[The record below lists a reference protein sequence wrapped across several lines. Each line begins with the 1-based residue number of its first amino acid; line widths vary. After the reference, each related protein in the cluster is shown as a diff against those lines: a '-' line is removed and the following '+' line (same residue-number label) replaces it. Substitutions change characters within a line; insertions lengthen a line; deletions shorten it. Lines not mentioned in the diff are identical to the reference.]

1 LTTILGLIVIGLF
14 AYLGTLL
21 FKIPGLPPS
30 LRALIASGLGF
41 FFVGLL
47 LGPHA
52 ANLLDA
58 RAQES
63 LDVVVNLG
71 VGWVGL
77 LFGLQFYRRDLL
89 RFPARLYMSAGVQSL
104 FTMLVVGAGMW
115 AVVALSPWAAPV
127 WLTVGILAVISS
139 TTSPSIAEQMIHDT
153 RPRGPITD
161 AVRLISSVDAVPA
174 IVLLGILLCFSPLH
188 PKGAGVLGSGWLW
201 VAAACGLG
209 LALGALFHLITLYRY
224 TDNQLLVIVLGL
236 TVFCGGAAHY
246 LRLSPLF
253 VNMVVGMMVA
263 NRSPQR
269 LRILRSLLGVEKPI
283 YLVLLTL
290 AGAMWALPP
299 VSLFAL
305 VPLFIVLRLIGKF
318 VGGYLATMAAGLE
331 FRSPLGMG
339 PGLVPHGGMAV
350 VIALNVKQFFPGAIG
365 DFALSAAVAS
375 VLVAAPMGPY
385 ALLRLLRQEGETR

>member
-1 LTTILGLIVIGLF
+1 MTTILGLIVIALF
-14 AYLGTLL
+14 AYLGTAL
-21 FKIPGLPPS
+21 FKIPNLPPS

-47 LGPHA
+47 LGPYVT
-52 ANLLDA
+52 NLLDA
-58 RAQES
+58 QAIKS

-77 LFGLQFYRRDLL
+77 LFGLQFYRGDLR
-89 RFPARLYMSAGVQSL
+89 RFPFSLYLGAGVESL

-115 AVVALSPWAAPV
+115 AAVGLSPWAAPV
-127 WLTVGILAVISS
+127 WLTVGILAIVAS
-139 TTSPSIAEQMIHDT
+139 TTSPTVAEQMIHDT

-161 AVRLISSVDAVPA
+161 AIRLISSVDAIPA
-174 IVLLGILLCFSPLH
+174 IVLLGLLLCFSPLH
-188 PKGAGVLGSGWLW
+188 PTDAGGLGSGWLW
-201 VAAACGLG
+201 VGAACGLG
-209 LALGALFHLITLYRY
+209 LTLGALFHLITLDRY

-253 VNMVVGMMVA
+253 VNLIVGMVVA

-290 AGAMWALPP
+290 AGAMWAVPP
-299 VSLFAL
+299 LSLFAL
-305 VPLFIVLRLIGKF
+305 VPLFILLRLIGKF
-318 VGGYLATMAAGLE
+318 VGGYLATAAAGLAT
-331 FRSPLGMG
+331 RSSLGMG

-350 VIALNVKQFFPGAIG
+350 VIALSVKQFFPGALG
-365 DFALSAAVAS
+365 DFALSAAIAS
-375 VLVAAPMGPY
+375 ILVAAPMSP
-385 ALLRLLRQEGETR
+385 ATLQRLLHREGEAT

>member
-30 LRALIASGLGF
+30 VRALISSGLGF

-47 LGPHA
+47 LGPYA
-52 ANLLDA
+52 ANLLDPQ
-58 RAQES
+58 AQES

-89 RFPARLYMSAGVQSL
+89 RFPARLYLSAGVQSL
-104 FTMLVVGAGMW
+104 FTMLVVGSGMW

-139 TTSPSIAEQMIHDT
+139 TTSPTIAEQMIHDT

-174 IVLLGILLCFSPLH
+174 IVLLGVLLCFSPLH

-201 VAAACGLG
+201 VAAACCLAM
-209 LALGALFHLITLYRY
+209 ALGALFHLITLYRY
-224 TDNQLLVIVLGL
+224 TENQLLVIVLGL

-253 VNMVVGMMVA
+253 VNMLVGMLVA

-290 AGAMWALPP
+290 AGAMWAVPP
-299 VSLFAL
+299 ASLFAL
-305 VPLFIVLRLIGKF
+305 VPLFILLRLIGKF
-318 VGGYLATMAAGLE
+318 VGGYLATTTAGLE
-331 FRSPLGMG
+331 SRSTLGMG

>member
-1 LTTILGLIVIGLF
+1 MTTVLGLIVIGLF

-30 LRALIASGLGF
+30 LHALIASGLGF

-47 LGPHA
+47 LGPYA

-89 RFPARLYMSAGVQSL
+89 RFPARLYLGAGVQSL
-104 FTMLVVGAGMW
+104 FCMLVVGAGMW
-115 AVVALSPWAAPV
+115 AVVALSPWATPV

-139 TTSPSIAEQMIHDT
+139 TTSPTIAEQMIHDT

-174 IVLLGILLCFSPLH
+174 IVILGILLCFSPLH
-188 PKGAGVLGSGWLW
+188 PEDAGVLGSGWLW

-253 VNMVVGMMVA
+253 VNMVVGMLVA

-305 VPLFIVLRLIGKF
+305 VPLFILLRLIGKF
-318 VGGYLATMAAGLE
+318 VGGYLATAAAGLE
-331 FRSPLGMG
+331 FRSSLGMG

-365 DFALSAAVAS
+365 DFALSAAIAS
-375 VLVAAPMGPY
+375 VLVSAPMGPY
-385 ALLRLLRQEGETR
+385 ALQRLLRQEGETR